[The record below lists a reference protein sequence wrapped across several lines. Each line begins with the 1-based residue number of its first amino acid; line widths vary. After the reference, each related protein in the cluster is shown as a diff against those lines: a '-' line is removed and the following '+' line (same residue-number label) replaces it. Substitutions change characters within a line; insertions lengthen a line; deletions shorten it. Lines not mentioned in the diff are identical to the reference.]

1 MVLANMR
8 GKVVLLTGGTSGIGR
23 VTARILAERGAT
35 VVITGRDQERGE
47 RVITELSEE
56 TGGDISLL
64 TADFAEQ
71 SEVRRLAREFRAKKS
86 RLDVLVHN
94 AGTYRPKRRVTSD
107 GIEETFAVNHLA
119 PFLLTYRLVDLLVE
133 SAPARVVVVSSGL
146 HERGHIYFDDLQ
158 LARNYDTQRA
168 YAQSK
173 LANVLFTY
181 ELARRLTGTD
191 VTANA
196 LHPGVIPS
204 TRLGRDSGLWSSF
217 VYHVIGSLPGIGAT
231 IEEGASTT
239 AYLAASTDIADVSGT
254 YYASEDSNS
263 VPKPI
268 ESSPESYNETL
279 QKRLWEVSAD
289 LVGSEPTLPIEPET
303 KQ

>member
-1 MVLANMR
+1 MKLADMR

-23 VTARILAERGAT
+23 AAARMLAERGAT

-47 RVITELSEE
+47 RTVTELSEE

-71 SEVRRLAREFRAKKS
+71 SEVRRLAREFRGKTD

-94 AGTYRPKRRVTSD
+94 VGTYRPERRVTSD

-119 PFLLTYRLVDLLVE
+119 PFSLTHELIDLLVE

-146 HERGHIYFDDLQ
+146 HQRGHIHFDDLQ

-204 TRLGRDSGLWSSF
+204 TRLGRDSGLWSTL
-217 VYHVIGSLPGIGAT
+217 VYHAIGSLPGVGKT
-231 IEEGASTT
+231 PEEGASIT
-239 AYLAASTDIADVSGT
+239 AYLAASPDVENVSGK
-254 YYASEDSNS
+254 YYASEDPKSE
-263 VPKPI
+263 PKPI
-268 ESSPESYNETL
+268 ESSPESYNEKL
-279 QKRLWEVSAD
+279 QKRLWESSAD
-289 LVGSEPTLPIEPET
+289 LVGSTSTL
-303 KQ
+303 QR